1 MKKHTLTAVGLAIST
16 FFLSLAQAAI
26 APDATGVRP
35 LLIGA
40 SVPAAVLQASDGS
53 EIKAS
58 DLAAKKPTLFIFY
71 RGGWCPFCTAHLSEL
86 MEIEDQLTEM
96 GYQIVAISPDIPEKF
111 KETAKDKSLSYTI
124 YSDSAMKTA
133 EAFGV
138 AFRLD
143 KATLERYKGYGIDLM
158 ANSGGKNKD
167 VLPVPAVFLTDKAGK
182 VVFTYVNPDYRYRVP
197 GKVLLAAAEAALTHE
212 PKR

>member
-1 MKKHTLTAVGLAIST
+1 MKLSTLITIAGFFTAL
-16 FFLSLAQAAI
+16 FLKTGFAVVAPEAA
-26 APDATGVRP
+26 DVRP

-40 SVPAAVLQASDGS
+40 SVPAAALQAADGS

-58 DLAAKKPTLFIFY
+58 DLAAQKPTLFIFY

-86 MEIEDQLTEM
+86 MDIEDQLTAF

-111 KETAKDKSLSYTI
+111 QETAKDKSLSYTI
-124 YSDSAMKTA
+124 YSDGAMKTA

-143 KATLERYKGYGIDLM
+143 KATLERYKGYGIDLV

>member
-1 MKKHTLTAVGLAIST
+1 MSQKLLLIMT
-16 FFLSLAQAAI
+16 FGALPLSLLAQPKSEPLKSGDAIPDSALKTAA
-26 APDATGVRP
+26 DE
-35 LLIGA
+35 
-40 SVPAAVLQASDGS
+40 SVSLRKLVSEKPAVL
-53 EIKAS
+53 
-58 DLAAKKPTLFIFY
+58 IFY

-86 MEIEDQLTEM
+86 MDIEEQLTAL

-111 KETAKDKSLSYTI
+111 KETANDKSLSFTI
-124 YSDSAMKTA
+124 YSDSAMTTA

-143 KATLERYKGYGIDLM
+143 QATLERYKGYGIDLV

-182 VVFTYVNPDYRYRVP
+182 VVFSYVNPDYRYRVP